1 MSLRIVPV
9 SSAEARAF
17 TRMRH
22 RHHGHVLP
30 AGHKFSQGVADEDD
44 FLLGVA
50 ITGRPSGPGNQ
61 DGVTVEVTRCTTD
74 GTENA
79 CSILYGAAARA
90 AKALGWGRIITYTQ
104 EGESGASLRAAGF
117 VLVAEREPRTD
128 HFESSQRYR
137 EDHGTGGVRRYLW
150 ERVLN
155 PAARPWKVPSRP
167 AEPVVREMPQTLW
180 ETAATDE
187 TEVA

>member
-1 MSLRIVPV
+1 VSLHLVPV
-9 SSAEARAF
+9 SYRDACAF
-17 TRMRH
+17 TAMWH

-30 AGHKFSQGVADEDD
+30 ASHKFSVGVADDTD
-44 FLLGVA
+44 MLLGVA
-50 ITGRPSGPGNQ
+50 ITGRPCGPGNQ
-61 DGVTVEVTRCTTD
+61 DGVTLEVTRCTTD

-128 HFESSQRYR
+128 HFGSSARYR
-137 EDHGTGGVRRYLW
+137 EDHGTGGVTRYLW

-155 PAARPWKVPSRP
+155 PGARPWKVPSRP
-167 AEPVVREMPQTLW
+167 AGHGGREMPLTLW
-180 ETAATDE
+180 EGAA
-187 TEVA
+187 

>member
-1 MSLRIVPV
+1 VSLRIVPV
-9 SSAEARAF
+9 DRADAMAF
-17 TRMRH
+17 TAMWH

-30 AGHKFSQGVADEDD
+30 ASHRFSLGVADEND

-50 ITGRPSGPGNQ
+50 ITGRPSGIGNQ

-79 CSILYGAAARA
+79 CSKLYGSAAGA
-90 AKALGWGRIITYTQ
+90 AKSMGWGRIITYTQ

-117 VLVAEREPRTD
+117 ILVADREPRTD
-128 HFESSQRYR
+128 HYESSARYR
-137 EDHGTGGVRRYLW
+137 QDHGTGGVRRYLW

-155 PAARPWKVPSRP
+155 PSARPWKIPSRP
-167 AEPVVREMPQTLW
+167 AEATCREMPRMLW
-180 ETAATDE
+180 E
-187 TEVA
+187 VA